1 MILKHARWER
11 FAQLVAKGESG
22 SAAYRECYGAQGAS
36 AEVSASRLLRNVK
49 VRERISDLQA
59 AAGVE
64 AVMSLRE
71 MRLFLAAVVRTPI
84 GSIDEHSPLC
94 QSFQRTQRGFTRTM
108 VDKLRALELDARLA
122 GWLKGN
128 TLTANVQVN
137 ASENWPVL
145 TEERRAKLIELR
157 RAAMAWQSAQDE
169 PMALPEGAVETA
181 QA

>member
-1 MILKHARWER
+1 
-11 FAQLVAKGESG
+11 
-22 SAAYRECYGAQGAS
+22 
-36 AEVSASRLLRNVK
+36 
-49 VRERISDLQA
+49 
-59 AAGVE
+59 
-64 AVMSLRE
+64 
-71 MRLFLAAVVRTPI
+71 
-84 GSIDEHSPLC
+84 
-94 QSFQRTQRGFTRTM
+94 
-108 VDKLRALELDARLA
+108 LDARLA

-169 PMALPEGAVETA
+169 PMALPERAVETV